1 MLEPLLQ
8 LRGEWRQAA
17 AVSVPASAGEITQL
31 LDRAIDVLDANY
43 QLDEESLL
51 MAAELVCTSVTARPD
66 VVAMLRVR
74 LVRAAHDFVMVTAVE
89 SAGERN
95 SGGGSAFE
103 SEEALAAALFAGIG
117 IPEVEVEPN
126 PNVRDPARPRIDS
139 RALQQSLSNRVAWSR
154 NRWFRL
160 IRSAVLLVVIG
171 LVLLYVYTNPP
182 TY

>member
-1 MLEPLLQ
+1 
-8 LRGEWRQAA
+8 
-17 AVSVPASAGEITQL
+17 
-31 LDRAIDVLDANY
+31 
-43 QLDEESLL
+43 
-51 MAAELVCTSVTARPD
+51 MAADLVCTSVTARPD
-66 VVAMLRVR
+66 VVAMLRTR
-74 LVRAAHDFVMVTAVE
+74 LVRAAHDFVMVTAVA

-117 IPEVEVEPN
+117 IPEVAVEPN
-126 PNVRDPARPRIDS
+126 PKVPDPARPRIDR
-139 RALQQSLSNRVAWSR
+139 RALQRSLSNRVAWWR
-154 NRWFRL
+154 QRWFRF